1 MEYAIKAGLCRRL
14 WRRVNMTARRD
25 PVKAPRNPSVIER
38 LLNVRRPWPVR
49 RNPVYAI
56 VTVHKIARTF
66 MVPSHL
72 AGVALRAAGISLL
85 LAFTSLT

>member
-1 MEYAIKAGLCRRL
+1 
-14 WRRVNMTARRD
+14 MTARRN

-66 MVPSHL
+66 MVRSHL
-72 AGVALRAAGISLL
+72 GGVALRGRDFFASGFHMLGVALGMSEAGLNEAS
-85 LAFTSLT
+85 A

>member
-49 RNPVYAI
+49 MNPVYAI

-66 MVPSHL
+66 IVPH
-72 AGVALRAAGISLL
+72 ISVEWPCARREFLSCWL
-85 LAFTSLT
+85 SQA